1 MQQSRNQAT
10 AMIAVLS
17 EAVVSI
23 QARSNGTLIYI
34 LRAILK
40 SSSTPSL
47 TPHRFFSILC
57 FEFLCSSNEDIRKV
71 RVILT
76 FSCNSFK
83 MEVTVCT

>member
-47 TPHRFFSILC
+47 TPHRFFFPFFVLSTYVVATRT
-57 FEFLCSSNEDIRKV
+57 EEKSG
-71 RVILT
+71 
-76 FSCNSFK
+76 
-83 MEVTVCT
+83 

>member
-47 TPHRFFSILC
+47 TPHRFFPFFVL
-57 FEFLCSSNEDIRKV
+57 SSYVVATRTEEK
-71 RVILT
+71 
-76 FSCNSFK
+76 SG
-83 MEVTVCT
+83 